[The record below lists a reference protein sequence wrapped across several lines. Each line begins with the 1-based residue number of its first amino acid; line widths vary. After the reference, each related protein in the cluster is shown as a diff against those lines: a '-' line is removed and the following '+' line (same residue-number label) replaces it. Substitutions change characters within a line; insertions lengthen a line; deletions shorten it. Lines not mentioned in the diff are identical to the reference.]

1 MPPTAAANRPTPG
14 PSRPSLLEALRH
26 RLLVLD
32 GAMGTQVHAIDLDLD
47 KDYLGCENCTDVL
60 SLSRPDAIAGIH
72 RAYFAAGADAVT
84 TNSFGGARHVL
95 EEFGLEG
102 RTFELNK
109 SAAAIARGV
118 ADEIATEDRPRY
130 VLGSLGPG
138 TKLITL
144 GQIGWDRLFDA
155 YREAAEGLV
164 AGGMDAVLLETCQDL
179 LQVKCAVQ
187 AAREGIRRQTG
198 DAMSVPV
205 LVSVTIETTGT
216 MLVGSSIEAAIEA
229 LRPLPI
235 DGLGLNCATGPV
247 EMIEPIRAL
256 GRLWDRAITVMPN
269 AGLPVLQDGQTV
281 YPLQPKGFVEAMGRL
296 LDLGVISAVGGCC
309 GTTPEHIRQLRD
321 AVAGRPGCAS
331 RVVDAPAASG
341 SLFSVVEHRQDSS
354 ALLVGERCN
363 ASGSRAFKRLLEAED
378 WDGVVSLARSQVKS
392 GSHLLDVNVDV
403 AGRDNQKDMHEVVSR
418 LSREVDAP
426 VMVDSTQA
434 ATIEA
439 GLRSAA
445 GRYVINS
452 ANFEDG
458 EEKFDQLCRLA
469 KDFGAA
475 LVIGTIDEDPQEAMA
490 RTRDRKLAIATRAIE
505 RATAVHGLRIDDL
518 FIDPLVLPVSTGM
531 DQDRRSAM
539 ELIAGVRL
547 ISERFPA
554 VQITCGLSNASFGLK
569 PAARTVLNSVL
580 MHELTEAGLTSA
592 ILHAGSI
599 LPLAKI
605 PQEQLD
611 ACLALIYDKRA
622 ESVGGTGLPEGIT
635 DEGFDPLQ
643 ALIDLFMDVE
653 SVKEVGPSM
662 ADLPLPERLQ
672 RHIIEGENDGLA
684 AALDEALGLWKP
696 LEIVNDHLLEGM
708 KVVGEQFASGQ
719 MQLPFVL
726 RSAEV
731 MKKAVA
737 HLEPHMEKVEG
748 QTRGSIVLAT
758 VKGDV
763 HDIGKN
769 LVDII
774 LTNNG
779 YTVHNIGIK
788 QPINEILDALERTK
802 ADAVGLSGLL
812 VKSVH
817 VMEENLN
824 ELNAR
829 GITVPVLL
837 GGAALTRSYAE
848 GHLKSVYKGPLY
860 YGKDAFE
867 GLAIMDRLRSG
878 RASEIEVQVQ
888 ERLAKRA
895 SAMEK
900 VGACSTQPVAAGGG
914 SGGDRGDGIRSDV
927 AREIDV
933 ISPPFFGSKVVERVA
948 LKEVFSLINP
958 TALYAVQWQMKR
970 GQRSKAEYEAM
981 LDESARPVF
990 KRLCAEAERDG
1001 ILTPKLVYGY
1011 FPCRSEGD
1019 AVVIFD
1025 PEDHGREIERLVFPR
1040 QPQGRR
1046 LCIADFFRDA
1056 EECERAGAMDVI
1068 GVSCVTMGERVTEK
1082 CKELFDAGAYQEYLY
1097 WHGLGVESAE
1107 GLAELWH
1114 KRMRQELGIGGQ
1126 DDPTPAGLFKQ
1137 GYRGSR
1143 YSFGYPA
1150 CPDMSG
1156 HEAIWRLIDPTRIG
1170 CELTENHQIVPE
1182 QSTSAIVVHHPEA
1195 RYFNA

>member
-1 MPPTAAANRPTPG
+1 MFMPPT
-14 PSRPSLLEALRH
+14 LLESLQQ
-26 RLLVLD
+26 RLLILD
-32 GAMGTQVHAIDLDLD
+32 GGMGTQVHKLDLEIER
-47 KDYLGCENCTDVL
+47 DYLGCENCTDVL
-60 SLSRPDAIAGIH
+60 CLSCPDEISAIH
-72 RAYFAAGADAVT
+72 RAYLEAGADVVT

-95 EEFGLEG
+95 EEFGLED

-109 SAAAIARGV
+109 SAARIARRE
-118 ADEIATEDRPRY
+118 ADALSTTDRPRF

-144 GQIGWDRLFDA
+144 GQIGWEKLFDA

-164 AGGMDAVLLETCQDL
+164 EGGVDAILLETCQDL

-187 AAREGIRRQTG
+187 AAREGIRRRTG
-198 DAMSVPV
+198 DAMSLPV
-205 LVSVTIETTGT
+205 LVSVTIELNGT

-269 AGLPVLQDGQTV
+269 AGLPVLEDGQTV

-309 GTTPEHIRQLRD
+309 GTTPEHIRQLCAD
-321 AVAGRPGCAS
+321 VEGRPAAGTRA
-331 RVVDAPAASG
+331 VTTPGASG
-341 SLFSVVEHRQDSS
+341 SLFSAVEHRQDSS
-354 ALLVGERCN
+354 ALLIGERCN
-363 ASGSRAFKRLLEAED
+363 ASGSRAFKSLLEAED
-378 WDGVVSLARSQVKS
+378 FDGVVSLARAQVRS

-403 AGRDNQKDMHEVVSR
+403 AGRDNQKDMHAVVAR

-426 VMVDSTQA
+426 IMVDSTQT

-439 GLRSAA
+439 GLRAAA
-445 GRYVINS
+445 GRCVINS

-458 EEKFDQLCRLA
+458 DEKFDQLCALA
-469 KDFGAA
+469 TRFGAA

-490 RTRDRKLAIATRAIE
+490 RTRERKLAIAARAIE
-505 RATAVHGLRIDDL
+505 RATTVHAMRIEDI

-531 DQDRRSAM
+531 DADRRSAL
-539 ELIAGVRL
+539 ELIEGVRL
-547 ISERFPA
+547 IAQRFPQ

-569 PAARTVLNSVL
+569 PAARTALNSVL

-605 PQEQLD
+605 PDEQRA
-611 ACLALIYDKRA
+611 ACTALIYDRRA
-622 ESVGGTGLPEGIT
+622 ESVGGTGLPDGIT
-635 DEGFDPLQ
+635 DEDFDPLQ

-653 SVKEVGPSM
+653 SVRQTGPSM
-662 ADLPLPERLQ
+662 ADLPLAERLPK
-672 RHIIEGENDGLA
+672 HIIDGENDGLA

-696 LEIVNDHLLEGM
+696 LEIVNDYLLEGM
-708 KVVGEQFASGQ
+708 KIVGEQFASGQ

-737 HLEPHMEKVEG
+737 HLEPHMEKVAG

-779 YTVHNIGIK
+779 YTVYNIGIK
-788 QPINEILDALERTK
+788 QPIADILSALERTK

-837 GGAALTRSYAE
+837 GGAALTRTYAE
-848 GHLKSVYKGPLY
+848 GHLKGVYNGPLY

-878 RASEIEVQVQ
+878 KTAEIDAQVA
-888 ERLAKRA
+888 ERQAKRA
-895 SAMEK
+895 TALER
-900 VGACSTQPVAAGGG
+900 VAAGSV
-914 SGGDRGDGIRSDV
+914 SGVSVEVIGASEDDSVRSDV
-927 AREIDV
+927 SRDTEAPT
-933 ISPPFFGSKVVERVA
+933 PPFWGSKIVA
-948 LKEVFSLINP
+948 SIPMKEVFGLINP

-970 GQRSKAEYEAM
+970 GNRSKAEYEAE
-981 LDESARPVF
+981 LDEVARPIY
-990 KRLCAEAERDG
+990 KRLCAEADREG
-1001 ILTPKLVYGY
+1001 ILTPKVAYGY
-1011 FPCRSEGD
+1011 FPCRSEGN
-1019 AVVIFD
+1019 AVVLFD
-1025 PEDHGREIERLVFPR
+1025 PENQSREIERLVFPR

-1056 EECERAGAMDVI
+1056 DECERAGAPDVI
-1068 GVSCVTMGERVTEK
+1068 GMSCVTMGEKISLK
-1082 CKELFDAGAYQEYLY
+1082 CKELFDAGAYQDYLY
-1097 WHGLGVESAE
+1097 WHGLGVEGAE

-1114 KRMRQELGIGGQ
+1114 KRMRQELGIAGQ

-1137 GYRGSR
+1137 HYRGSR

-1150 CPDMSG
+1150 CPDMSA
-1156 HEAIWRLIDPTRIG
+1156 HETIWRLIDPTRIG

>member
-1 MPPTAAANRPTPG
+1 MPQTFLE
-14 PSRPSLLEALRH
+14 LLRQ
-26 RLLVLD
+26 RLMVFD
-32 GAMGTQVHAIDLDLD
+32 GGMGTQVHKLDLD
-47 KDYLGCENCTDVL
+47 IERDYLGCENCTDVL
-60 SLSRPDAIAGIH
+60 CLSRPDEIGAIH
-72 RAYFAAGADAVT
+72 RAYLEAGADAVT

-102 RTFELNK
+102 RTFELNRR
-109 SAAAIARGV
+109 AAEIARTE
-118 ADEIATEDRPRY
+118 ADAASTRERPRF

-144 GQIGWDRLFDA
+144 GQIGWDKLYDA

-164 AGGMDAVLLETCQDL
+164 EGGVDAVLLETCQDL

-187 AAREGIRRQTG
+187 AAREAIRRRRG
-198 DAMSVPV
+198 DPHAVPL
-205 LVSVTIETTGT
+205 LVSVTIELTGT

-247 EMIEPIRAL
+247 EMIEPVRVL
-256 GRLWDRAITVMPN
+256 GSLWDRPITVMPN
-269 AGLPVLQDGQTV
+269 AGLPVLQDGKTV
-281 YPLQPKGFVEAMGRL
+281 YPLQPAGFVEAMGRL

-309 GTTPEHIRQLRD
+309 GTTPEHIRQLRA
-321 AVAGRPGCAS
+321 AVQTRSAPTLRTTN
-331 RVVDAPAASG
+331 APAASG

-354 ALLVGERCN
+354 ALLIGERCN
-363 ASGSRAFKRLLEAED
+363 ASGSRAFKRLLETED

-403 AGRDNQKDMHEVVSR
+403 AGRDNVADMHAVVSR

-426 VMVDSTQA
+426 LMIDSTQP

-439 GLRSAA
+439 GLRAAA
-445 GRYVINS
+445 GRCVINS

-458 EEKFDQLCRLA
+458 EEKFDHLCSLA
-469 KDFGAA
+469 TRYGAA
-475 LVIGTIDEDPQEAMA
+475 LVIGTIDEDPEEAMA
-490 RTRDRKLAIATRAIE
+490 RTRERKLAIADRAIR
-505 RATAVHGLRIDDL
+505 RAVEVHGLRVEDI

-531 DQDRRSAM
+531 DSDRRSAM
-539 ELIAGVRL
+539 ELIEGVRL
-547 ISERFPA
+547 IAQRFPT

-605 PQEQLD
+605 PPEQLD
-611 ACLALIYDKRA
+611 ACLAVIYDKRA
-622 ESVGGTGLPEGIT
+622 EAAGGTGLPT
-635 DEGFDPLQ
+635 DVTDAGFDPLQ
-643 ALIDLFMDVE
+643 ALIDLFADVE
-653 SVKEVGPSM
+653 TVKVSGPSM

-672 RHIIEGENDGLA
+672 KHIIEGENDGLA
-684 AALDEALGLWKP
+684 ASLDEALAIWKP
-696 LEIVNDHLLEGM
+696 LDIVNDHLLEGM

-788 QPINEILDALERTK
+788 QPINEIIDALERTR
-802 ADAVGLSGLL
+802 ADAIGLSGLL

-817 VMEENLN
+817 VMEENLH

-829 GITVPVLL
+829 GIAVPVLL
-837 GGAALTRSYAE
+837 GGAALTRTYAE

-878 RASEIEVQVQ
+878 KAAEIDAQVA
-888 ERLAKRA
+888 ERQAKR
-895 SAMEK
+895 SAALER
-900 VGACSTQPVAAGGG
+900 VAAGCVGG
-914 SGGDRGDGIRSDV
+914 VSLEVAGAELDDSVRSDV
-927 AREIDV
+927 GRGADAPGV
-933 ISPPFFGSKVVERVA
+933 QAPFLGSRVVASVS

-958 TALYAVQWQMKR
+958 TALYAVQWQIKR
-970 GQRSKAEYEAM
+970 GTKSKAEYESQ
-981 LDESARPVF
+981 LDEVARPVF

-1001 ILTPKLVYGY
+1001 ILTPKVAYGY
-1011 FPCRSEGD
+1011 FPCRSEGN

-1025 PEDHGREIERLVFPR
+1025 PADPTREIERLVFPR

-1056 EECERAGAMDVI
+1056 DECERAGSLDVI
-1068 GVSCVTMGERVTEK
+1068 GMSCVTMGERISEH
-1082 CKELFDAGAYQEYLY
+1082 CKRLFDAGAYQDYLY
-1097 WHGLGVESAE
+1097 WHGLGVEAAE

-1114 KRMRQELGIGGQ
+1114 KRMRQELGIAGQ

-1150 CPDMSG
+1150 CPDMAG
-1156 HEAIWRLIDPTRIG
+1156 HEVIWRLIDPTRIG
-1170 CELTENHQIVPE
+1170 CTLTENHQIVPE

>member
-1 MPPTAAANRPTPG
+1 MPQTFLE
-14 PSRPSLLEALRH
+14 LLRQ
-26 RLLVLD
+26 RLMVFD
-32 GAMGTQVHAIDLDLD
+32 GGMGTQVHKLDLD
-47 KDYLGCENCTDVL
+47 IERDYLGCENCTDVL
-60 SLSRPDAIAGIH
+60 CLSRPDEIGAIH
-72 RAYFAAGADAVT
+72 RAYLEAGADAVT

-102 RTFELNK
+102 RTFELNRR
-109 SAAAIARGV
+109 AA
-118 ADEIATEDRPRY
+118 EIAWAEADAASTPDRPRF

-144 GQIGWDRLFDA
+144 GQIGWDKLFDA

-164 AGGMDAVLLETCQDL
+164 EGGVDAVLLETCQDL

-187 AAREGIRRQTG
+187 AAREAIRRRRG
-198 DAMSVPV
+198 DPHAVPL
-205 LVSVTIETTGT
+205 LVSVTIELTGT

-247 EMIEPIRAL
+247 EMIEPVRVL
-256 GRLWDRAITVMPN
+256 GRLWDRPITVMPN
-269 AGLPVLQDGQTV
+269 AGLPVLQDGKTV
-281 YPLQPKGFVEAMGRL
+281 YPLQPAGFVEAMGRL
-296 LDLGVISAVGGCC
+296 LDLGVIAAVGGCC
-309 GTTPEHIRQLRD
+309 GTTPEHIRQLRA
-321 AVAGRPGCAS
+321 AVQTRSAPAK
-331 RVVDAPAASG
+331 RVIDAPAASG

-354 ALLVGERCN
+354 ALLIGERCN
-363 ASGSRAFKRLLEAED
+363 ASGSRAFKRLLETED

-403 AGRDNQKDMHEVVSR
+403 AGRDNVADMHAVVSR

-426 VMVDSTQA
+426 LMIDSTQS

-439 GLRSAA
+439 GLRAAA
-445 GRYVINS
+445 GRCVINS

-458 EEKFDQLCRLA
+458 EEKFDHLCSLA
-469 KDFGAA
+469 KRYGAA
-475 LVIGTIDEDPQEAMA
+475 LVIGTIDEDPEEAMA
-490 RTRDRKLAIATRAIE
+490 RTRQRKLAIAERAIH
-505 RATAVHGLRIDDL
+505 RAVEVHGLRVEDI

-531 DQDRRSAM
+531 DSDRRSAM
-539 ELIAGVRL
+539 ELIEGVRL
-547 ISERFPA
+547 IAQRFPT

-605 PQEQLD
+605 PQDQLN
-611 ACLALIYDKRA
+611 ACLSVIYDKRA
-622 ESVGGTGLPEGIT
+622 EAAGGTGLPEGVS
-635 DEGFDPLQ
+635 DENFDPLQ
-643 ALIDLFMDVE
+643 SLIDLFMGVE

-672 RHIIEGENDGLA
+672 KHIIEGENDGLA
-684 AALDEALGLWKP
+684 ASLDEALAIWKP
-696 LEIVNDHLLEGM
+696 LDIVNDHLLEGM

-788 QPINEILDALERTK
+788 QPINEIIDALERTR
-802 ADAVGLSGLL
+802 ADAIGLSGLL

-817 VMEENLN
+817 VMEENLH

-829 GITVPVLL
+829 GIAVPVLL
-837 GGAALTRSYAE
+837 GGAALTRTYAE
-848 GHLKSVYKGPLY
+848 GHLKSVYNGPLY

-878 RASEIEVQVQ
+878 KAAEIDAQVA
-888 ERLAKRA
+888 ERQAKRA
-895 SAMEK
+895 AALER
-900 VGACSTQPVAAGGG
+900 VAAGCVGG
-914 SGGDRGDGIRSDV
+914 VSLEVAGAELDDSVRSDV
-927 AREIDV
+927 GRGADAPAV
-933 ISPPFFGSKVVERVA
+933 QAPFLGSRVVASVS

-958 TALYAVQWQMKR
+958 TALYALQWQIKR
-970 GQRSKAEYEAM
+970 GAKSKAEYETQ
-981 LDESARPVF
+981 LDEVARPVF
-990 KRLCAEAERDG
+990 KRLCAEAEREG
-1001 ILTPKLVYGY
+1001 ILTPKVAYGY
-1011 FPCRSEGD
+1011 FPCRSEGN

-1025 PEDHGREIERLVFPR
+1025 PADHTREIERLVFPR

-1056 EECERAGAMDVI
+1056 DECERAGSLDVI
-1068 GVSCVTMGERVTEK
+1068 GMSCVTMGERISEH
-1082 CKELFDAGAYQEYLY
+1082 CKRLFDAGAYQDYLY
-1097 WHGLGVESAE
+1097 WHGLGVEAAE

-1114 KRMRQELGIGGQ
+1114 KRMRQELGIAGQ

-1150 CPDMSG
+1150 CPDMAG
-1156 HEAIWRLIDPTRIG
+1156 HEVIWRLIDPTRIG
-1170 CELTENHQIVPE
+1170 CTLTENHQIVPE

-1195 RYFNA
+1195 RYFNT

>member
-1 MPPTAAANRPTPG
+1 MPLSLIESLQ
-14 PSRPSLLEALRH
+14 SRV
-26 RLLVLD
+26 LVFD
-32 GAMGTQVHAIDLDLD
+32 GAMGTQVHAIPFDLDR
-47 KDYLGCENCTDVL
+47 DYLGCENCTDVL
-60 SLSRPDAIAGIH
+60 CLSRPDAIGGIH
-72 RAYFAAGADAVT
+72 RAYLEAGADAVT

-95 EEFGLEG
+95 DEFDLGG
-102 RTFELNK
+102 RTFELNRK
-109 SAAAIARGV
+109 AAEIARRE
-118 ADEIATEDRPRY
+118 ADALSGPERPRF

-144 GQIGWDRLFDA
+144 GQIGWEKLFDA

-164 AGGMDAVLLETCQDL
+164 EGGVDAVLLETCQDL

-187 AAREGIRRQTG
+187 AAREGIRRRKSNP
-198 DAMSVPV
+198 DAVPI
-205 LVSVTIETTGT
+205 LVSVTIELTGT

-235 DGLGLNCATGPV
+235 AGLGLNCATGPV
-247 EMIEPIRAL
+247 EMLEPVKAL

-269 AGLPVLQDGQTV
+269 AGLPVLQDGKTV

-309 GTTPEHIRQLRD
+309 GTTPEHIRQLRG
-321 AVAGRPGCAS
+321 ALAGRPGPTS
-331 RVVDAPAASG
+331 RKVVFPGASG

-354 ALLVGERCN
+354 ALLIGERCN
-363 ASGSRAFKRLLEAED
+363 ASGSRAFKKLLESED
-378 WDGVVSLARSQVKS
+378 WDGVVSLARSQTRS

-403 AGRDNQKDMHEVVSR
+403 AGRDNRRDMHEVVSR
-418 LSREVDAP
+418 IAREVDAP
-426 VMVDSTQA
+426 IMLDSTQS

-445 GRYVINS
+445 GRCVINS

-458 EEKFDQLCRLA
+458 EEKFDLMCRLA
-469 KDFGAA
+469 KDYGAA

-490 RTRDRKLAIATRAIE
+490 RTRERKLAIATRAIE
-505 RATAVHGLRIDDL
+505 RATTVHGLRVEDL

-531 DQDRRSAM
+531 DADRRSAM
-539 ELIAGVRL
+539 ELIEGVRL
-547 ISERFPA
+547 IAARFPA

-569 PAARTVLNSVL
+569 PAARVVLNSVL
-580 MHELTEAGLTSA
+580 MHELTAAGLTSA

-605 PQEQLD
+605 PQDQVD
-611 ACLALIYDKRA
+611 ACMALIYDRRA
-622 ESVGGTGLPEGIT
+622 ESNGGTGLPAGVAAE
-635 DEGFDPLQ
+635 DFDPLQ
-643 ALIDLFMDVE
+643 SLIDLFTGVE
-653 SVKEVGPSM
+653 SVKDTGPRR
-662 ADLPLPERLQ
+662 ADQPLPERLRQ
-672 RHIIEGENDGLA
+672 HIIEGENDGLA
-684 AALDEALGLWKP
+684 ATLDEALAVWKP
-696 LEIVNDHLLEGM
+696 LDIVNDHLLDGM
-708 KVVGEQFASGQ
+708 KTVGEQFASGQ

-737 HLEPHMEKVEG
+737 HLEPHMEKIEG

-774 LTNNG
+774 LSNNG

-788 QPINEILDALERTK
+788 QPIADILSALERTR
-802 ADAVGLSGLL
+802 ADAIGLSGLL

-817 VMEENLN
+817 VMEENLQ

-837 GGAALTRSYAE
+837 GGAALTRTYAE

-867 GLAIMDRLRSG
+867 GLSIMDRLRSG
-878 RASEIEVQVQ
+878 KTAEIDAQVE
-888 ERLAKRA
+888 ERKAKRA
-895 SAMEK
+895 NALER
-900 VGACSTQPVAAGGG
+900 VAAGCVPVA
-914 SGGDRGDGIRSDV
+914 SGGTDAGSDDTTRSDV
-927 AREIDV
+927 ARSVDA
-933 ISPPFFGSKVVERVA
+933 PTAPFLGSRVVTSVSIRD
-948 LKEVFSLINP
+948 VFSMINP
-958 TALYAVQWQMKR
+958 TALFAVQWQMKR
-970 GQRSKAEYEAM
+970 GQRSKAEYEAL

-1001 ILTPKLVYGY
+1001 VLTPRVAYGY
-1011 FPCRSEGD
+1011 FPCRSEGN
-1019 AVVIFD
+1019 AVVILD
-1025 PEDHGREIERLVFPR
+1025 PADAAREIERIEFPR
-1040 QPQGRR
+1040 QPGGRR

-1056 EECERAGAMDVI
+1056 DECDRLGPDVI
-1068 GVSCVTMGERVTEK
+1068 GFSCVTMGERVTEK
-1082 CKELFDAGAYQEYLY
+1082 CKTLFDSGAYQEYLY

-1114 KRMRQELGIGGQ
+1114 KRMRQELGIAG
-1126 DDPTPAGLFKQ
+1126 DDAATPEGLFKQ
-1137 GYRGSR
+1137 EYRGSR

-1156 HEAIWRLIDPTRIG
+1156 HDAIWRLIDPTRIG
-1170 CELTENHQIVPE
+1170 CVLTENHQIVPE
-1182 QSTSAIVVHHPEA
+1182 QSTSAIVVYHPEA

>member
-1 MPPTAAANRPTPG
+1 MAAT
-14 PSRPSLLEALRH
+14 LIETLRE
-26 RLLVLD
+26 RMLVFD
-32 GAMGTQVHAIDLDLD
+32 GAMGTQVHDLDLD
-47 KDYLGCENCTDVL
+47 LERDYLGCENCTDVL
-60 SLSRPDAIAGIH
+60 SLTSREAVAEIH
-72 RAYFAAGADAVT
+72 RSYLEAGSDAVT

-102 RTFELNK
+102 RTFELNRN
-109 SAAAIARGV
+109 AAEIARGA
-118 ADEIATEDRPRY
+118 ADAFATPERPRF

-144 GQIGWDRLFDA
+144 GQIGWERLFDA

-164 AGGMDAVLLETCQDL
+164 AGGADAVLLETCQDL
-179 LQVKCAVQ
+179 LQVKCAVM
-187 AAREGIRRQTG
+187 AAREGIRRQKG
-198 DAMSVPV
+198 DAHAVPV
-205 LVSVTIETTGT
+205 LVSVTIELTGT

-247 EMIEPIRAL
+247 EMVEPVRAL
-256 GRLWDRAITVMPN
+256 GALWDRPITVMPN
-269 AGLPVLQDGQTV
+269 AGLPVLQDGKTV
-281 YPLQPKGFVEAMGRL
+281 YPLQPKGFVDAMGRL

-309 GTTPEHIRQLRD
+309 GTTPDHIRALSER
-321 AVAGRPGCAS
+321 VGGRAAPGA
-331 RVVDAPAASG
+331 RTIEAPAASA

-354 ALLVGERCN
+354 ALFVGERCN
-363 ASGSRAFKRLLEAED
+363 ASGSRAFKRLLEDED
-378 WDGVVSLARSQVKS
+378 WDGIISLARKQVKS

-403 AGRDNQKDMHEVVSR
+403 AGRDNAKDMHEIASR
-418 LSREVDAP
+418 VSREVDAP
-426 VMVDSTQA
+426 LMLDSTQP

-439 GLRSAA
+439 GLRAA
-445 GRYVINS
+445 GGRCVINS

-458 EEKFDQLCRLA
+458 EEKFDALCRLA
-469 KDFGAA
+469 KDYGAA
-475 LVIGTIDEDPQEAMA
+475 LVIGTIDEDPEEAMA
-490 RTRDRKLAIATRAIE
+490 RTRDRKLAIAERAIA
-505 RATAVHGLRIDDL
+505 RATEKHGLRTEDL

-531 DQDRRSAM
+531 DKDRRSAL
-539 ELIAGVRL
+539 ELVEGVRL
-547 ISERFPA
+547 IAEKFPS

-569 PAARTVLNSVL
+569 PAARVVLNSVL
-580 MHELTEAGLTSA
+580 MHELTEAGLSSA

-605 PQEQLD
+605 PEDQRA
-611 ACLALIYDKRA
+611 ACLALVYDKRA
-622 ESVGGTGLPEGIT
+622 ESVGGTGLPDGVT

-643 ALIDLFMDVE
+643 ALIDLFVDVDAVAE
-653 SVKEVGPSM
+653 SGPKM
-662 ADLPLPERLQ
+662 EDLPLEERLQ
-672 RHIIEGENDGLA
+672 LHIIEGENAGLA
-684 AALDEALGLWKP
+684 DALDEAMGRWAP
-696 LEIVNDHLLEGM
+696 LDIVNDHLLEGM
-708 KVVGEQFASGQ
+708 KVVGERFASGE

-774 LTNNG
+774 LSNNG

-788 QPINEILDALERTK
+788 KPINEILEALEKTK

-829 GITVPVLL
+829 GISVPVLL
-837 GGAALTRSYAE
+837 GGAALTRTYAE

-878 RASEIEVQVQ
+878 KAAEIDAQVSERQ
-888 ERLAKRA
+888 AKRA
-895 SAMEK
+895 AALEK
-900 VGACSTQPVAAGGG
+900 AAAAKESAGGAAVAVG
-914 SGGDRGDGIRSDV
+914 GGGDDDTPGRSDV
-927 AREIDV
+927 ERGLEVPSA
-933 ISPPFFGSKVVERVA
+933 PFFGSKVVEGIS
-948 LKEVFSLINP
+948 LKEIFGLINP
-958 TALYAVQWQMKR
+958 TALFAVQWQLKR
-970 GQRSKAEYEAM
+970 GTRSKAEYEAM
-981 LDESARPVF
+981 LEEQAVPVF
-990 KRLCAEAERDG
+990 KRLCAEAERER
-1001 ILTPKLVYGY
+1001 ILLPKLTYGY
-1011 FPCRSEGD
+1011 FPCYSDGDELVLLDPDDRSTET
-1019 AVVIFD
+1019 
-1025 PEDHGREIERLVFPR
+1025 ERVAFPR
-1040 QPQGRR
+1040 QPKGRR
-1046 LCIADFFRDA
+1046 LCIADFFRDE
-1056 EECERAGAMDVI
+1056 EECERLGGPDVI
-1068 GVSCVTMGERVTEK
+1068 GMTCVTMGERITEK
-1082 CKELFDAGAYQEYLY
+1082 CKELFDAGAYQDYLY
-1097 WHGLGVESAE
+1097 WHGLGVEAAE

-1114 KRMRQELGIGGQ
+1114 KRMRQELGIAGE

-1150 CPDMSG
+1150 CPDMDG
-1156 HEAIWRLIDPTRIG
+1156 HEVIWRLIDPTRIG
-1170 CELTENHQIVPE
+1170 CTLTENHQIVPE

>member
-1 MPPTAAANRPTPG
+1 MQTTDRSVPG
-14 PSRPSLLEALRH
+14 TRRPSLLEALRT
-26 RLLVLD
+26 RMLVLD
-32 GAMGTQVHAIDLDLD
+32 GAMGTQVHAIDLDLET
-47 KDYLGCENCTDVL
+47 DYLGCENCTDVL
-60 SLSRPDAIAGIH
+60 SLSRPDAIAAIH
-72 RAYFAAGADAVT
+72 RSYFDAGADAVT

-95 EEFGLEG
+95 EEFGLGG

-118 ADEIATEDRPRY
+118 ADEVATPERARF

-144 GQIGWDRLFDA
+144 GQIGWEGLFDA

-164 AGGMDAVLLETCQDL
+164 AGGVDAVLLETCQDL

-205 LVSVTIETTGT
+205 LVSVTIELTGT

-247 EMIEPIRAL
+247 EMIEPVRAL

-269 AGLPVLQDGQTV
+269 AGLPVLQDGKTV
-281 YPLQPKGFVEAMGRL
+281 YPLQPKGFVEAMVRL

-309 GTTPEHIRQLRD
+309 GTTPEHIRLLGE
-321 AVAGRPGCAS
+321 AAAGRAGCAT
-331 RVVDAPAASG
+331 RAVDAPAASG

-354 ALLVGERCN
+354 ALLIGERCN

-378 WDGVVSLARSQVKS
+378 WDGVISLARAQTKD

-403 AGRDNQKDMHEVVSR
+403 AGRDNKRDMHAVVSR
-418 LSREVDAP
+418 ISREVDAP
-426 VMVDSTQA
+426 MMLDSTQP

-439 GLRSAA
+439 GLRAAA
-445 GRYVINS
+445 GRCVINS

-458 EEKFDQLCRLA
+458 DEKFDLMCRMA
-469 KDFGAA
+469 KDYGAA
-475 LVIGTIDEDPQEAMA
+475 LVIGTIDEDPVEAMA
-490 RTRDRKLAIATRAIE
+490 RTRARKLEIAERAIG
-505 RATAVHGLRIDDL
+505 RATTVHGLRVEDL

-531 DQDRRSAM
+531 ESDRRSAL
-539 ELIAGVRL
+539 ELIEGVRL
-547 ISERFPA
+547 IAARFPG

-569 PAARTVLNSVL
+569 TAARVVLNSVL
-580 MHELTEAGLTSA
+580 MHELTGAGLTSA

-611 ACLALIYDKRA
+611 ACLALIYDRRA
-622 ESVGGTGLPEGIT
+622 VSVGGTGLPDGVA

-653 SVKEVGPSM
+653 STKESGPSM
-662 ADLPLPERLQ
+662 ADLPLPERLRQ
-672 RHIIEGENDGLA
+672 HIIEGESAGLA
-684 AALDEALGLWKP
+684 ESLEEALGVWKP
-696 LEIVNDHLLEGM
+696 LEIVNDHLLDGM
-708 KVVGEQFASGQ
+708 KTVGEQFASGQ

-737 HLEPHMEKVEG
+737 HIEPHMEKVEG

-774 LTNNG
+774 LSNNG
-779 YTVHNIGIK
+779 YTVHNLGIK
-788 QPINEILDALERTK
+788 QPIKDILEALERTK

-817 VMEENLN
+817 VMEENLH
-824 ELNAR
+824 ELNER
-829 GITVPVLL
+829 GIRVPVLL

-848 GHLKSVYKGPLY
+848 GHLKSVYEGSLY

-878 RASEIEVQVQ
+878 RAAEIEVQVQ

-895 SAMEK
+895 ESLAK
-900 VGACSTQPVAAGGG
+900 VGACASQPMTIGRDRGNGGDDGGG
-914 SGGDRGDGIRSDV
+914 RSEV
-927 AREIDV
+927 ARDV
-933 ISPPFFGSKVVERVA
+933 EVVAPPFFGSRVVERVA

-958 TALYAVQWQMKR
+958 TALYAVQWQLKR
-970 GQRSKAEYEAM
+970 GQRSKAEHEAM
-981 LDESARPVF
+981 LDEVGRPVF
-990 KRLCAEAERDG
+990 RRLCAEAERDQV
-1001 ILTPKLVYGY
+1001 LTPKVVYGY
-1011 FPCRSEGD
+1011 FPCRSEGN
-1019 AVVIFD
+1019 AVVILD
-1025 PEDHGREIERLVFPR
+1025 PDDREREIERLEFPR
-1040 QPQGRR
+1040 QPGGRR

-1056 EECERAGAMDVI
+1056 DECERAGAPDVI
-1068 GVSCVTMGERVTEK
+1068 GVSCVTMGSRVTEK
-1082 CKELFDAGAYQEYLY
+1082 CKQLFDSGSYQEYLY

-1170 CELTENHQIVPE
+1170 CELTESHQIVPE

-1195 RYFNA
+1195 RYFGT

>member
-1 MPPTAAANRPTPG
+1 MAQ
-14 PSRPSLLEALRH
+14 SLLDALQRN
-26 RLLVLD
+26 LLIFD
-32 GAMGTQVHAIDLDLD
+32 GGMGTQVHMLDLD
-47 KDYLGCENCTDVL
+47 IDRDYLGCENCTDVL
-60 SLSRPDAIAGIH
+60 CLSRPDEIGAIH
-72 RAYFAAGADAVT
+72 RAYLEAGADVVT

-109 SAAAIARGV
+109 AAAAIARKE
-118 ADEIATEDRPRY
+118 ADALSTPERPRF

-144 GQIGWDRLFDA
+144 GQIGWDKLFDA

-164 AGGMDAVLLETCQDL
+164 EGGVDAILLETCQDL

-187 AAREGIRRQTG
+187 AAREGILRRTG
-198 DAMSVPV
+198 DAMSLPV
-205 LVSVTIETTGT
+205 LVSVTIELTGT

-247 EMIEPIRAL
+247 EMIEPVRAL
-256 GRLWDRAITVMPN
+256 GNLWDRAITVMPN

-309 GTTPEHIRQLRD
+309 GTTPEHIRQLR
-321 AVAGRPGCAS
+321 ASVEGRPAAGTRPVTTPGAS
-331 RVVDAPAASG
+331 A

-354 ALLVGERCN
+354 ALLIGERCN
-363 ASGSRAFKRLLEAED
+363 ASGSRAFKKLLETED
-378 WDGVVSLARSQVKS
+378 FDGVVSLARAQVKS

-403 AGRDNQKDMHEVVSR
+403 AGRDNQKDMHDVVAR

-426 VMVDSTQA
+426 IMVDSTQA

-439 GLRSAA
+439 GLRAAA
-445 GRYVINS
+445 GRCVINS

-458 EEKFDQLCRLA
+458 EEKFDQLCSLA
-469 KDFGAA
+469 TRYGAA

-490 RTRDRKLAIATRAIE
+490 RTRERKLAIATRAIE
-505 RATAVHGLRIDDL
+505 RATTVHGMRVDDL

-531 DQDRRSAM
+531 DADRRSAL
-539 ELIAGVRL
+539 ELIEGVRL
-547 ISERFPA
+547 IAQRFPT

-605 PQEQLD
+605 PDEQRE
-611 ACLALIYDKRA
+611 ACMALIYDKRA
-622 ESVGGTGLPEGIT
+622 ESVGGTGLPAGVT
-635 DEGFDPLQ
+635 DESFDPLQ

-653 SVKEVGPSM
+653 SVKQTGPSM

-672 RHIIEGENDGLA
+672 KHIIEGENDGLA
-684 AALDEALGLWKP
+684 AALDEALAIWPP
-696 LEIVNDHLLEGM
+696 LDIVNDHLLEGM

-737 HLEPHMEKVEG
+737 HIEPHMEKVEG

-779 YTVHNIGIK
+779 YTVYNIGIK
-788 QPINEILDALERTK
+788 QPIADILSALEKTK

-837 GGAALTRSYAE
+837 GGAALTRTYAE
-848 GHLKSVYKGPLY
+848 GHLKSVYNGPLY

-878 RASEIEVQVQ
+878 KTAEIDAQVSERQ
-888 ERLAKRA
+888 AKRA
-895 SAMEK
+895 SALER
-900 VGACSTQPVAAGGG
+900 VAAGCVGG
-914 SGGDRGDGIRSDV
+914 VSLEVAGAESDDSVRSDV
-927 AREIDV
+927 SREIDPV
-933 ISPPFFGSKVVERVA
+933 APPFWGSKVIQSVP
-948 LKEVFSLINP
+948 LKEVFGLINP

-970 GQRSKAEYEAM
+970 GNRSKAAYEAE
-981 LDESARPVF
+981 LEEVARPIF
-990 KRLCAEAERDG
+990 KRLCAEAEQG
-1001 ILTPKLVYGY
+1001 AILTPKVAYGY
-1011 FPCRSEGD
+1011 FPCRSEGN

-1025 PEDHGREIERLVFPR
+1025 PEDHSREIERLVFPR

-1056 EECERAGAMDVI
+1056 DECERAGAPDAI
-1068 GVSCVTMGERVTEK
+1068 GVSCVTMGEKISQK
-1082 CKELFDAGAYQEYLY
+1082 CKELFDAGAYQDYLY
-1097 WHGLGVESAE
+1097 WHGLGVEGAE

-1114 KRMRQELGIGGQ
+1114 KRMRQELGIAGQ
-1126 DDPTPAGLFKQ
+1126 DDPTPMGLFKQ

-1156 HEAIWRLIDPTRIG
+1156 HDAIWRLIDPTRIG

>member
-1 MPPTAAANRPTPG
+1 MPPTAAPESAPR
-14 PSRPSLLEALRH
+14 RPSLLEAMRE

-32 GAMGTQVHAIDLDLD
+32 GAMGTQVHAIDLDLE

-72 RAYFAAGADAVT
+72 RAYFDAGSDAVT

-102 RTFELNK
+102 RTFELNR

-118 ADEIATEDRPRY
+118 ADEMATRDRPRF

-144 GQIGWDRLFDA
+144 GQIGWDRLYAA

-164 AGGMDAVLLETCQDL
+164 AGGVDAVLLETCQDL

-187 AAREGIRRQTG
+187 AAREAIGRRTG

-205 LVSVTIETTGT
+205 LVSVTIELTGT

-247 EMIEPIRAL
+247 EMIEPVRAL

-269 AGLPVLQDGQTV
+269 AGLPVLQDGKTV
-281 YPLQPKGFVEAMGRL
+281 YPLQPAGFVESMGRL

-309 GTTPEHIRQLRD
+309 GTTPEHIRMLRE
-321 AVAGRPGCAS
+321 AAAGRPGSAS
-331 RVVDAPAASG
+331 RVVDASAASG

-354 ALLVGERCN
+354 ALLIGERCN

-403 AGRDNQKDMHEVVSR
+403 AGRDNRADMHAVVSR
-418 LSREVDAP
+418 ISREVDAP
-426 VMVDSTQA
+426 VMLDSTQP

-439 GLRSAA
+439 GLRAAA
-445 GRYVINS
+445 GRCVINS

-458 EEKFDQLCRLA
+458 EEKFDLMCRMA
-469 KDFGAA
+469 RDYGAA
-475 LVIGTIDEDPQEAMA
+475 LVIGTIDEDPEEAMA
-490 RTRDRKLAIATRAIE
+490 RTRERKLAIAERAIG
-505 RATAVHGLRIDDL
+505 RATGVHGLRVEDL

-531 DQDRRSAM
+531 DSDRRSAM
-539 ELIAGVRL
+539 ELIEGVRL
-547 ISERFPA
+547 IARRFPQ

-569 PAARTVLNSVL
+569 PAARVVLNSVL

-605 PQEQLD
+605 PEDQSA
-611 ACLALIYDKRA
+611 ACLAVIYDKRA
-622 ESVGGTGLPEGIT
+622 ESTGGTGLPEGV
-635 DEGFDPLQ
+635 DDPGFDPLQ
-643 ALIDLFMDVE
+643 ALIDLFADVE
-653 SVKEVGPSM
+653 SVRESGPSM

-672 RHIIEGENDGLA
+672 RHIIEGENDGLVA
-684 AALDEALGLWKP
+684 SLDEALGIWKP
-696 LEIVNDHLLEGM
+696 LDIVNDHLLEGM

-774 LTNNG
+774 LSNNG

-817 VMEENLN
+817 VMEENLH

-837 GGAALTRSYAE
+837 GGAALTRTYAE

-878 RASEIEVQVQ
+878 RAAEIDAQVA
-888 ERLAKRA
+888 ERQAKRA
-895 SAMEK
+895 AALEK
-900 VGACSTQPVAAGGG
+900 VGAGAARDGG
-914 SGGDRGDGIRSDV
+914 SGGEGPALAERSDV
-927 AREIDV
+927 ARDV
-933 ISPPFFGSKVVERVA
+933 DVPEPPFWGSKVVESVP
-948 LKEVFSLINP
+948 LKQVLGLINP
-958 TALYAVQWQMKR
+958 TALFAVQWQIKR
-970 GQRSKAEYEAM
+970 GTKSKAEYEAQ
-981 LDESARPVF
+981 LDETARPVF

-1001 ILTPKLVYGY
+1001 VLTPKLVYGY

-1019 AVVIFD
+1019 AVVVLD
-1025 PEDHGREIERLVFPR
+1025 PDDHTREIERIGFPR
-1040 QPQGRR
+1040 QPGGRR

-1056 EECERAGAMDVI
+1056 EECERAGGPDVI
-1068 GVSCVTMGERVTEK
+1068 GMSCVTMGERISEH
-1082 CKELFDAGAYQEYLY
+1082 CKRLFDAGAYQDYLY
-1097 WHGLGVESAE
+1097 WHGLGVEAAE

-1114 KRMRQELGIGGQ
+1114 KRMRQELGIAGQ

-1156 HEAIWRLIDPTRIG
+1156 HETIWRLIDPTRIG

>member
-1 MPPTAAANRPTPG
+1 MTQPFLE
-14 PSRPSLLEALRH
+14 LLRR
-26 RLLVLD
+26 RLMVFD
-32 GAMGTQVHAIDLDLD
+32 GGMGTQVHKLDLD
-47 KDYLGCENCTDVL
+47 IERDYLGCENCTDVL
-60 SLSRPDAIAGIH
+60 CLSRPEEIGAIH
-72 RAYFAAGADAVT
+72 RAYLEAGADAVT

-102 RTFELNK
+102 RTFELNRR
-109 SAAAIARGV
+109 AAEIARAE
-118 ADEIATEDRPRY
+118 ADAFSTPERPRF

-144 GQIGWDRLFDA
+144 GQIGWDKLFDA
-155 YREAAEGLV
+155 YRDAAEGLV
-164 AGGMDAVLLETCQDL
+164 EGGVDAVLLETCQDL

-187 AAREGIRRQTG
+187 AAREAIRRRRG
-198 DAMSVPV
+198 NPHAVPL
-205 LVSVTIETTGT
+205 LVSVTIELTGT

-247 EMIEPIRAL
+247 EMIEPVRVL
-256 GRLWDRAITVMPN
+256 GRLWDRPITVMPN

-281 YPLQPKGFVEAMGRL
+281 YPLQPAGFVGAMGRL

-309 GTTPEHIRQLRD
+309 GTTPEHIRRLRE
-321 AVAGRPGCAS
+321 AVETRPAPAE
-331 RVVDAPAASG
+331 RAINAPAATG

-354 ALLVGERCN
+354 ALLIGERCN
-363 ASGSRAFKRLLEAED
+363 ASGSRAFKRLLESED
-378 WDGVVSLARSQVKS
+378 WDGVVSLARAQVKS

-403 AGRDNQKDMHEVVSR
+403 AGRDNKQDMHAVVSR

-426 VMVDSTQA
+426 LMIDSTQA
-434 ATIEA
+434 GTIEA
-439 GLRSAA
+439 GLRAAA
-445 GRYVINS
+445 GRCVINS

-458 EEKFDQLCRLA
+458 EEKFDLLCRLA
-469 KDFGAA
+469 RDHGAA
-475 LVIGTIDEDPQEAMA
+475 LVIGTIDEDPAEAMA
-490 RTRDRKLAIATRAIE
+490 RTRERKLAIATRAIE
-505 RATAVHGLRIDDL
+505 RANRVHGLRTADI

-539 ELIAGVRL
+539 ELIEGVRL
-547 ISERFPA
+547 ISRTFPD

-592 ILHAGSI
+592 ILHAGSV

-611 ACLALIYDKRA
+611 ACLAVIYDKRA
-622 ESVGGTGLPEGIT
+622 VSLGGTGLPDGVS
-635 DEGFDPLQ
+635 DESFDPLQ
-643 ALIDLFMDVE
+643 ALIELFAGVE
-653 SVKEVGPSM
+653 TVRTTGPSM

-684 AALDEALGLWKP
+684 ASLDEALAVWKP
-696 LEIVNDHLLEGM
+696 LDIVNDHLLEGM

-731 MKKAVA
+731 MKKAVT

-788 QPINEILDALERTK
+788 QPIADILSALERTG

-817 VMEENLN
+817 VMEENLH

-829 GITVPVLL
+829 GISVPVLL
-837 GGAALTRSYAE
+837 GGAALTRTYAE
-848 GHLKSVYKGPLY
+848 GHLKGVYHGPLY

-867 GLAIMDRLRSG
+867 GLSIMDRLRSG
-878 RASEIEVQVQ
+878 KAAEIDAQVA
-888 ERLAKRA
+888 ERQAKRA
-895 SAMEK
+895 AALER
-900 VGACSTQPVAAGGG
+900 VAAGCV
-914 SGGDRGDGIRSDV
+914 SGVTLEAPGASEDDSVRSDV
-927 AREIDV
+927 SRGIGVPAA
-933 ISPPFFGSKVVERVA
+933 PFLGSRVVDSVSLR
-948 LKEVFSLINP
+948 EVFSLINP
-958 TALYAVQWQMKR
+958 TALYAVQWQIKR
-970 GQRSKAEYEAM
+970 GAKSKSEYEAQ
-981 LDESARPVF
+981 LDEVARPVF
-990 KRLCAEAERDG
+990 KRLCAEAERER
-1001 ILTPKLVYGY
+1001 ILTPKVAYGY
-1011 FPCRSEGD
+1011 FPCRSEGN
-1019 AVVIFD
+1019 AVVILD
-1025 PEDHGREIERLVFPR
+1025 PADQSREIERIVFPR

-1056 EECERAGAMDVI
+1056 EECERAGSPDVI
-1068 GVSCVTMGERVTEK
+1068 GLSCVTMGERVSEH
-1082 CKELFDAGAYQEYLY
+1082 CKRLFNAGAYQDYLY
-1097 WHGLGVESAE
+1097 WHGLGVEAAE

-1114 KRMRQELGIGGQ
+1114 KRMRQELGIAGQ

-1150 CPDMSG
+1150 CPDMAG
-1156 HEAIWRLIDPTRIG
+1156 HDTIWRLIDPTRIG
-1170 CELTENHQIVPE
+1170 CVLTENHQIVPE

>member
-1 MPPTAAANRPTPG
+1 MPQTVLE
-14 PSRPSLLEALRH
+14 LLRQ
-26 RLLVLD
+26 RLMVFD
-32 GAMGTQVHAIDLDLD
+32 GGMGTQVHKLDLD
-47 KDYLGCENCTDVL
+47 IERDYLGCENCTDVL
-60 SLSRPDAIAGIH
+60 CLSRPDEIGAIH
-72 RAYFAAGADAVT
+72 RAYLEAGADAVT

-102 RTFELNK
+102 RTFELNRR
-109 SAAAIARGV
+109 AAEIARAE
-118 ADEIATEDRPRY
+118 ADALSTPDHPRF

-144 GQIGWDRLFDA
+144 GQIGWDKLYDA

-164 AGGMDAVLLETCQDL
+164 EGGVDAVLLETCQDL

-187 AAREGIRRQTG
+187 AAREAIRRRRG
-198 DAMSVPV
+198 DPHAVPL
-205 LVSVTIETTGT
+205 LVSVTIELTGT

-247 EMIEPIRAL
+247 EMIEPVRVL
-256 GRLWDRAITVMPN
+256 GSLWDRPITVMPN
-269 AGLPVLQDGQTV
+269 AGLPVLQDGKTV
-281 YPLQPKGFVEAMGRL
+281 YPLQPAGFVEAMGRL
-296 LDLGVISAVGGCC
+296 LDLGVIAAVGGCC
-309 GTTPEHIRQLRD
+309 GTTPEHIRRLRA
-321 AVAGRPGCAS
+321 AVESRPAPGTRA
-331 RVVDAPAASG
+331 VDAPAASG

-354 ALLVGERCN
+354 ALLIGERCN

-403 AGRDNQKDMHEVVSR
+403 AGRDNVADMHAVVSR

-426 VMVDSTQA
+426 LMIDSTQP

-439 GLRSAA
+439 GLRAAA
-445 GRYVINS
+445 GRCVINS

-458 EEKFDQLCRLA
+458 EEKFDHLCSLA
-469 KDFGAA
+469 TRYGAA
-475 LVIGTIDEDPQEAMA
+475 LVIGTIDEDPEEAMA
-490 RTRDRKLAIATRAIE
+490 RTRERKLAIADRAIR
-505 RATAVHGLRIDDL
+505 RAVEVHGLRVEDI

-531 DQDRRSAM
+531 DSDRRSAM
-539 ELIAGVRL
+539 ELIEGVRL
-547 ISERFPA
+547 IAQRFPT

-605 PQEQLD
+605 PAEQLD
-611 ACLALIYDKRA
+611 ACLAVIYDKRA
-622 ESVGGTGLPEGIT
+622 EAVGGTGLPAGVT
-635 DEGFDPLQ
+635 DGGFDPLQ
-643 ALIDLFMDVE
+643 ALIDLFADVE
-653 SVKEVGPSM
+653 TVKVSGPSM

-672 RHIIEGENDGLA
+672 KHIIEGENDGLA
-684 AALDEALGLWKP
+684 ASLDEALAIWKP
-696 LEIVNDHLLEGM
+696 LDIVNDHLLEGM

-779 YTVHNIGIK
+779 YTVYNIGIK
-788 QPINEILDALERTK
+788 QPINEIIDALERTR
-802 ADAVGLSGLL
+802 ADAIGLSGLL

-817 VMEENLN
+817 VMEENLH

-829 GITVPVLL
+829 GIAVPVLL
-837 GGAALTRSYAE
+837 GGAALTRTYAE

-878 RASEIEVQVQ
+878 KTAEIDAQVA
-888 ERLAKRA
+888 ERQAKR
-895 SAMEK
+895 SAALER
-900 VGACSTQPVAAGGG
+900 VAAGCVGG
-914 SGGDRGDGIRSDV
+914 VSVEVAGAELDDSVRSDV
-927 AREIDV
+927 GRGADAPGV
-933 ISPPFFGSKVVERVA
+933 QAPFLGSRVVASVS

-958 TALYAVQWQMKR
+958 TALYAVQWQIKR
-970 GQRSKAEYEAM
+970 GNKSKAEYEAQ
-981 LDESARPVF
+981 LDEVARPVF
-990 KRLCAEAERDG
+990 KRLCAEAEREG
-1001 ILTPKLVYGY
+1001 ILTPRVAYGY
-1011 FPCRSEGD
+1011 FPCRSEGN

-1025 PEDHGREIERLVFPR
+1025 PADPTRQIERLVFPR

-1056 EECERAGAMDVI
+1056 DECERAGSLDVI
-1068 GVSCVTMGERVTEK
+1068 GMSCVTMGERISEH
-1082 CKELFDAGAYQEYLY
+1082 CKRLFDAGAYQDYLY
-1097 WHGLGVESAE
+1097 WHGLGVEAAE

-1114 KRMRQELGIGGQ
+1114 KRMRQELGIAGQ

-1150 CPDMSG
+1150 CPDMAG
-1156 HEAIWRLIDPTRIG
+1156 HEVIWRLIDPTRIG
-1170 CELTENHQIVPE
+1170 CTLTENHQIVPE

>member
-1 MPPTAAANRPTPG
+1 MTSP
-14 PSRPSLLEALRH
+14 LLSALRS
-26 RLLVLD
+26 RTLLFD
-32 GAMGTQVHAIDLDLD
+32 GGMGTQVHKLDLD
-47 KDYLGCENCTDVL
+47 VQRDYLGCENCTDVL
-60 SLSRPDAIAGIH
+60 CLSRPDEIGAIH
-72 RAYFAAGADAVT
+72 RAYLEAGSDAVT

-95 EEFGLEG
+95 EEFGLED
-102 RTFELNK
+102 RTYELNK
-109 SAAAIARGV
+109 TAAEIARRE
-118 ADEIATEDRPRY
+118 ADAFSTPDRPRF

-144 GQIGWDRLFDA
+144 GQIGWDKLSAA

-164 AGGMDAVLLETCQDL
+164 AGGVDAILLETCQDL

-187 AAREGIRRQTG
+187 AAREAIANQTG
-198 DAMSVPV
+198 DPMSVPL
-205 LVSVTIETTGT
+205 LVSVTIELTGT
-216 MLVGSSIEAAIEA
+216 MLVGSSIEAAIET

-247 EMIEPIRAL
+247 EMIEPVRVL
-256 GRLWDRAITVMPN
+256 GELWDRPITVMPN
-269 AGLPVLQDGQTV
+269 AGLPVLQDGRTV

-296 LDLGVISAVGGCC
+296 LDLGVVSAVGGCC
-309 GTTPEHIRQLRD
+309 GTTPEHIRQLRV
-321 AVAGRPGCAS
+321 AVETRPAPPA
-331 RVVDAPAASG
+331 RTIAAPAASS

-354 ALLVGERCN
+354 ALLIGERCN

-378 WDGVVSLARSQVKS
+378 WDGIVSLARSQVKS

-403 AGRDNQKDMHEVVSR
+403 AGRDNPKDMREIVAR

-426 VMVDSTQA
+426 LMLDSTQA

-439 GLRSAA
+439 GLQSAA
-445 GRYVINS
+445 GRCVINS

-458 EEKFDQLCRLA
+458 EKKFDHFCGLA
-469 KDFGAA
+469 KRYGAA
-475 LVIGTIDEDPQEAMA
+475 LVIGTIDEDPEEAMA
-490 RTRDRKLAIATRAIE
+490 RTRERKLAIAERAID
-505 RATAVHGLRIDDL
+505 RATNVHGLRLEDI

-531 DQDRRSAM
+531 DGDRRSAM
-539 ELIAGVRL
+539 ELIEGVRL
-547 ISERFPA
+547 IARRFPT

-569 PAARTVLNSVL
+569 PAARVALNSVL

-605 PQEQLD
+605 PAEQID
-611 ACLALIYDKRA
+611 ACLAVIYDKRA
-622 ESVGGTGLPEGIT
+622 ISKGGTGLPEGVT
-635 DEGFDPLQ
+635 DENFDPLQ
-643 ALIDLFMDVE
+643 ALIDLFADIETVNDT
-653 SVKEVGPSM
+653 GPTM
-662 ADLPLPERLQ
+662 ADLPLPERLR
-672 RHIIEGENDGLA
+672 RHIIEGELAGLND
-684 AALDEALGLWKP
+684 ALDQALAIWKP
-696 LEIVNDHLLEGM
+696 LDIVNDHLLDGM
-708 KVVGEQFASGQ
+708 KTVGEQFASGQ

-737 HLEPHMEKVEG
+737 YLEPHMEKVEG

-774 LTNNG
+774 LSNNG

-802 ADAVGLSGLL
+802 ADAIGLSGLL

-817 VMEENLN
+817 VMEENLH

-837 GGAALTRSYAE
+837 GGAALTRTYAE
-848 GHLKSVYKGPLY
+848 SHLKSIYKGPLY

-867 GLAIMDRLRSG
+867 GLAIMDRLRSS
-878 RASEIEVQVQ
+878 RTAEIEAQIA
-888 ERLAKRA
+888 ERQAKR
-895 SAMEK
+895 SAALEK
-900 VGACSTQPVAAGGG
+900 VAAGCVAGVPPLE
-914 SGGDRGDGIRSDV
+914 DRPSDDDDGVRSDV
-927 AREIDV
+927 ARSVKVPEA
-933 ISPPFFGSKVVERVA
+933 PFFGSRIVESISLR
-948 LKEVFSLINP
+948 EVFSLINP
-958 TALYAVQWQMKR
+958 TALYSVQWQIKR
-970 GQRSKAEYEAM
+970 GQKSKAEHKAQ
-981 LDESARPVF
+981 LDEVARPVF
-990 KRLCAEAERDG
+990 KRLCAQAEREG
-1001 ILTPKLVYGY
+1001 ILTPRVAYGY
-1011 FPCRSEGD
+1011 FPCRSEGN
-1019 AVVIFD
+1019 AVVILD
-1025 PEDHGREIERLVFPR
+1025 PDDQATEIERMVFPR
-1040 QPQGRR
+1040 QPRGRR

-1056 EECERAGAMDVI
+1056 EECDRAGGPDVI
-1068 GVSCVTMGERVTEK
+1068 GISCVTMGEHISEHCQR
-1082 CKELFDAGAYQEYLY
+1082 LFDTGAYQDYLY
-1097 WHGLGVESAE
+1097 WHGLGVEAAA

-1114 KRMRQELGIGGQ
+1114 KRMRQELGIAG
-1126 DDPTPAGLFKQ
+1126 DDATTPEGLFKQ

-1150 CPDMSG
+1150 CPDMAA
-1156 HEAIWRLIDPTRIG
+1156 HEVIWRLIDPTRIG
-1170 CELTENHQIVPE
+1170 CTLTENHQIVPE

>member
-1 MPPTAAANRPTPG
+1 MPHTN
-14 PSRPSLLEALRH
+14 RPSLLHAFQT
-26 RLLVLD
+26 RLLVFD
-32 GAMGTQVHAIDLDLD
+32 GGMGTQVHNLELDIER
-47 KDYLGCENCTDVL
+47 DYLGCENCTDVL
-60 SLSRPDAIAGIH
+60 CLSRPDEIGAIH
-72 RAYFAAGADAVT
+72 RAYLEAGADAVT

-102 RTFELNK
+102 RTFELNRR
-109 SAAAIARGV
+109 AAEIARAE
-118 ADEIATEDRPRY
+118 ADALSTPERPRF

-164 AGGMDAVLLETCQDL
+164 EGGVDAVLLETCQDL
-179 LQVKCAVQ
+179 LQVKCAVR
-187 AAREGIRRQTG
+187 AAREGIRRRTG
-198 DAMSVPV
+198 DAMSLPV
-205 LVSVTIETTGT
+205 LVSVTIELTGT

-247 EMIEPIRAL
+247 EMIEPVRAL
-256 GRLWDRAITVMPN
+256 GRLWDRAVTVMPN
-269 AGLPVLQDGQTV
+269 AGLPVLQDGKTV

-309 GTTPEHIRQLRD
+309 GTTPEHIRLLS
-321 AVAGRPGCAS
+321 AAAEGRPAAGTRAVS
-331 RVVDAPAASG
+331 APGASG

-354 ALLVGERCN
+354 SLLIGERCN
-363 ASGSRAFKRLLEAED
+363 ASGSRAFKRLLESED

-403 AGRDNQKDMHEVVSR
+403 AGRDNRADMHAVVSR

-426 VMVDSTQA
+426 LMIDSTQA
-434 ATIEA
+434 GTIEA
-439 GLRSAA
+439 GLRAAA
-445 GRYVINS
+445 GRCVINS

-458 EEKFDQLCRLA
+458 EEKFDQLCGLA
-469 KDFGAA
+469 VAYGAS

-490 RTRDRKLAIATRAIE
+490 RTRERKLAIATRAIG
-505 RATAVHGLRIDDL
+505 RATAVHGLRVEDL

-531 DQDRRSAM
+531 DQDRRSAL
-539 ELIAGVRL
+539 ELIEGVRL
-547 ISERFPA
+547 IAQRFPA

-605 PQEQLD
+605 PDEQLQ
-611 ACLALIYDKRA
+611 ACLAVIHDQRA
-622 ESVGGTGLPEGIT
+622 VSVGGTGLPEGVT
-635 DEGFDPLQ
+635 DEGFDPLE
-643 ALIDLFMDVE
+643 ALIELFQGVE
-653 SVKEVGPSM
+653 SVRDVGPSM
-662 ADLPLPERLQ
+662 ADLPLPERLK
-672 RHIIEGENDGLA
+672 RHIIEGENDGLSG
-684 AALDEALGLWKP
+684 ALDEALGLWKP

-788 QPINEILDALERTK
+788 QPIADILGALERTG
-802 ADAVGLSGLL
+802 ADAVGMSGLL

-829 GITVPVLL
+829 GIKVPVLL
-837 GGAALTRSYAE
+837 GGAALTRTYAE
-848 GHLKSVYKGPLY
+848 GHLKSVYHGPLY

-878 RASEIEVQVQ
+878 KTAEIDAQVA
-888 ERLAKRA
+888 ERQAKRA
-895 SAMEK
+895 SALER
-900 VGACSTQPVAAGGG
+900 VAAGCVGG
-914 SGGDRGDGIRSDV
+914 VSLEVEGASADDSVRSDV
-927 AREIDV
+927 PREIDAP
-933 ISPPFFGSKVVERVA
+933 SAPFLGSRVVASVS

-958 TALYAVQWQMKR
+958 TALYAVQWQIKR
-970 GQRSKAEYEAM
+970 GAKSKAEYEAQ
-981 LDESARPVF
+981 LDEVARPVF
-990 KRLCAEAERDG
+990 KRLCVEAEREG
-1001 ILTPKLVYGY
+1001 ILTPKVAYGY
-1011 FPCRSEGD
+1011 FPCRSEGN

-1025 PEDHGREIERLVFPR
+1025 PADQGREIERLVFPR

-1056 EECERAGAMDVI
+1056 DECERAGAMDVI
-1068 GVSCVTMGERVTEK
+1068 GVSCVTMGERISEH
-1082 CKELFDAGAYQEYLY
+1082 CKRLFDAGAYQDYLY
-1097 WHGLGVESAE
+1097 WHGLGVEAAE

-1114 KRMRQELGIGGQ
+1114 KRMRQELGIAGQ

-1150 CPDMSG
+1150 CPDMAG
-1156 HEAIWRLIDPTRIG
+1156 HDAIWRLIDPTRIG
-1170 CELTENHQIVPE
+1170 CTLTENHQIVPE